1 MSPTLRSRSR
11 FSGGAGGRGKVT
23 VVRHEIKGHHVSGA
37 LKEAGE
43 LAPLVQRQIAGA
55 ANAVL
60 DPAASAVP

>member
-1 MSPTLRSRSR
+1 M
-11 FSGGAGGRGKVT
+11 T

-43 LAPLVQRQIAGA
+43 LVPLVQRQIAGA